1 MSSFDIVRAA
11 GRFLHIDA
19 RLESSGLEDLT
30 SIQSD
35 YVRELQKAMA
45 EADFSIE
52 IEALKSL
59 GDVFL
64 EKGRISGDL
73 AEFGKAYS
81 VYSVALTRCSHIGQV
96 QTLLHR
102 VKYAR
107 TFFDKTSPPNQ
118 HGDGHKPNAEVKQE
132 QHSDLNVS
140 PLDRLRI
147 AETAHARVAE
157 LTEESLR
164 AGYVNLLVESV
175 TASDVLA
182 EVEALKGLGDEFLRR
197 GGVARDLADFTRASA
212 LYSAGLARC
221 QDADN
226 RDALQHRVRYTARL
240 RNEECKGKYTTYKN
254 QATKIQYKDA
264 SDASDSEEEE
274 FVQSDSNDQPES
286 TYEDRYEAGVS
297 ALENGFLE
305 TAEQNFASAL
315 RLVHEKQ
322 DEMTK
327 EAECLHRLGDIHVSK
342 GKNTGDG
349 KAFTQAAALYN
360 GALVRTEDATVKV
373 ELNQKLKETEESFL
387 QHIAFN
393 DCRPSI
399 YDVDREHKEAIRAMR
414 ENISQRLESIDQQ
427 FNLQAHRED
436 HLAMTKLEAQ
446 RADAIKDLFVE
457 IAQNRKTFVGVLV
470 DECTEVLGPAPCKY
484 AVIGLGSQATK
495 TVTPYSDLE
504 FAILLDEGCDTD
516 KNKQYFRLLTHY
528 LHLKVINL
536 GETIIPAMAIRSLN
550 DFESD
555 NPADNWFYDSVT
567 PRGFAFDG
575 AMPWASKTPLG
586 RDKTKAKPALELICS
601 PSSMAELQQEDVAV
615 SEGYHLSDILR
626 NVCCLT
632 GDDGLVD
639 DYMKIVNKTLTT
651 TRRQGGS
658 AVIRV
663 GDTLAKDVERYSKQG
678 LTAKLLDVKKDI
690 YRFPTISIDSL
701 CVLCGLKPGSV
712 WKVIS
717 EMEES
722 NILNRENAEHLKVL
736 VSISAELR
744 LRTYL
749 ANGKQLETMSAL
761 SPIATD
767 GQTGA
772 RDREA
777 AFRSVFYLPDDDI
790 LFRYNYRAIP
800 LEKLLSSIST
810 DQKFE
815 PQETLQSSTLF
826 DDSPVVKARICD
838 QLLKIREEI
847 SHLEDALT
855 SLLNSAEP
863 VKEADILDYVDEKSI
878 SRGKLAG
885 LLDKIGTAWSTL
897 GDRQKAFAYFEQ
909 ALRISKIVHGR
920 DSVHPQIATS
930 LINFGH
936 GWLELSENREA
947 IEYFEIAYKMRTNI
961 YGHNAVHP
969 KIASC
974 LRYLVEAWKR
984 MGDFRKA
991 SDICEQMFRI
1001 TKTIYK
1007 NDPQNADIAMG
1018 MADMG
1023 ACCSNLGDLLKAR
1036 KYEMKA
1042 LKMTEAIYGNN
1053 TAHPRIAL
1061 AFEEVGGSLIAWG
1074 DYREGIYYFEQALK
1088 IWKIVLGQETDQPVI
1103 ANVLSDLGLAWG
1115 STGDYKVSRSYHQQ
1129 ALEIRKSV
1137 CGAGSVH
1144 SDIGKSLSNIG
1155 RTYSNEGRHR
1165 EALKFY
1171 EEALAIFKRVHGKDS
1186 NHPDIAQS
1194 LNSLGEALCEIQS
1207 YDRAKESF
1215 EGALVIFKSAFGDNA
1230 NNPDIAMVLNNL
1242 GIVWRM
1248 LGNNRKSIAYYKQ
1261 SLEIKES
1268 VYGPAHQNR
1277 SIAHTYCNM
1286 AVAHSELGEYK
1297 TAIEYNEKGLD
1308 IWRNTYGSVSPFIIK
1323 TLTNIAATREKLGET
1338 QKAIKHNEEALE
1350 MCEKVFGPGKEH
1362 PMVIDI
1368 LDNLAVIWNRLGD
1381 YKKALQYLESSLKM
1395 NLRLSGNQANSAVA
1409 LCQDKIAMV
1418 LVKRGDYSRAV
1429 KWLERA
1435 LEGWTSVRGGRPHV
1449 NTANTLAALGS
1460 CWESMRDNKQAARFY
1475 GKALDMFR
1483 AMYGKNSSNSKIA
1496 SLQFCLMRIGVPPSS
1511 TSGQL

>member
-1 MSSFDIVRAA
+1 MVQAA

-19 RLESSGLEDLT
+19 RLERSGLEDL
-30 SIQSD
+30 SSVQSE

-45 EADFSIE
+45 EADLSIE

-64 EKGRISGDL
+64 EKGRNSGDL
-73 AEFGKAYS
+73 AEFGKAHS
-81 VYSVALTRCSHIGQV
+81 VYSVALTRCTHIGQV

-107 TFFDKTSPPNQ
+107 TFIDKTSPPNQ
-118 HGDGHKPNAEVKQE
+118 HGGGHKPNAEVNQE

-140 PLDRLRI
+140 PSDRLKL
-147 AETAHARVAE
+147 AETVEARVAE
-157 LTEESLR
+157 LKEESLR
-164 AGYVNLLVESV
+164 SGYVNLLVESV

-182 EVEALKGLGDEFLRR
+182 EVEALKGLGDEHLRR
-197 GGVARDLADFTRASA
+197 GGVARDLADFTRAST

-254 QATKIQYKDA
+254 QATKIQYNYA
-264 SDASDSEEEE
+264 SDASDSDDEE
-274 FVQSDSNDQPES
+274 FVKSDSNDEPES

-305 TAEQNFASAL
+305 TAEQNFAMAL
-315 RLVHEKQ
+315 RLVHGKQ
-322 DEMTK
+322 EEMAK
-327 EAECLHRLGDIHVSK
+327 EVECLYRLGDIQVAK
-342 GKNTGDG
+342 GKGRGDG
-349 KAFTQAAALYN
+349 RAFSQAAALYN
-360 GALVRTEDATVKV
+360 GALVRTEDAAVKREV
-373 ELNQKLKETEESFL
+373 NEKLKDTEASFL
-387 QHIAFN
+387 KHAAHT
-393 DCRPSI
+393 DCRPSVS
-399 YDVDREHKEAIRAMR
+399 DVDRGHKEEIQNMR
-414 ENISQRLESIDQQ
+414 EKVRQRLESIDQQ
-427 FNLQAHRED
+427 FNLQTHRGD
-436 HLAMTKLEAQ
+436 HRAMTRLEGQ
-446 RADAIKDLFVE
+446 RADTIKDLFVE
-457 IAQNRKTFVGVLV
+457 IAQSRKEFISVLV
-470 DECTEVLGPAPCKY
+470 DECMEVLDPAPCKY
-484 AVIGLGSQATK
+484 AVIGLGSQATE

-516 KNKQYFRLLTHY
+516 ENKQYFRLLTHY
-528 LHLKVINL
+528 VHLKVINL

-555 NPADNWFYDSVT
+555 NPVDNWFYDSVT

-586 RDKTKAKPALELICS
+586 RDKTKAKPALELIRS

-626 NVCCLT
+626 NVSCLA
-632 GDDGLVD
+632 GDASLVK
-639 DYMKIVNKTLTT
+639 DYMEIVNETLKS
-651 TRRQGGS
+651 TRSRGS
-658 AVIRV
+658 RGAIRV
-663 GDTLAKDVERYSKQG
+663 GDTLVEDLERYGKQG

-717 EMEES
+717 DMAES
-722 NILNRENAEHLKVL
+722 DILTRDNADHLKVL

-749 ANGKQLETMSAL
+749 ANGKQSETMSAL

-767 GQTGA
+767 GQTG
-772 RDREA
+772 DREA
-777 AFRSVFYLPDDDI
+777 AFKSVFYLPDDDL
-790 LFRYNYRAIP
+790 LFRYHYRAMP

-855 SLLNSAEP
+855 FLLNSAEP

-878 SRGKLAG
+878 SHGKLAG
-885 LLDKIGTAWSTL
+885 LLDKIGTAWSNL
-897 GDRQKAFAYFEQ
+897 EDRQKDFAYFEQ
-909 ALRISKIVHGR
+909 ALRISKAVHGR
-920 DSVHPQIATS
+920 DSVHPQIADS
-930 LINFGH
+930 LLDLGQ
-936 GWLELSENREA
+936 GWLGLGENREA
-947 IEYFEIAYKMRTNI
+947 IEYFELAYKIRVNI
-961 YGHNAVHP
+961 YGDNAVHP
-969 KIASC
+969 EIASC
-974 LRYLVEAWKR
+974 WGYLMKAWNSH
-984 MGDFRKA
+984 GDFRKA
-991 SDICEQMFRI
+991 ADYCEQMFRI
-1001 TKTIYK
+1001 INTIHKY
-1007 NDPQNADIAMG
+1007 DPFNAAVAGCI
-1018 MADMG
+1018 ADMG
-1023 ACCSNLGDLLKAR
+1023 VCSSNLGDFRKAMKYR
-1036 KYEMKA
+1036 KKA

-1053 TAHPRIAL
+1053 TAHPYIAA
-1061 AFEEVGGSLIAWG
+1061 AFKEVAKSSMQLG

-1088 IWKIVLGQETDQPVI
+1088 AWKIVLGQQTNQSVI
-1103 ANVLSDLGLAWG
+1103 ANVLSDLGVAWA
-1115 STGDYKVSRSYHQQ
+1115 STGDYTVSRRYHQQ
-1129 ALEIRKSV
+1129 ALEMRKAI
-1137 CGAGSVH
+1137 CGADSVH
-1144 SDIGKSLSNIG
+1144 SDIGKSLSEIG
-1155 RTYSNEGRHR
+1155 QTFTNEGRHR
-1165 EALKFY
+1165 EALKFH
-1171 EEALAIFKRVHGKDS
+1171 EEALVIFKRVHGKDS

-1194 LNSLGEALCEIQS
+1194 LNCLGEALCETES
-1207 YDRAKESF
+1207 YERAKEIF
-1215 EGALVIFKSAFGDNA
+1215 EEALVIFKATFGDNT

-1242 GIVWRM
+1242 GIVWRF
-1248 LGNNRKSIAYYKQ
+1248 LGNNRKSITYYKQ

-1268 VYGPAHQNR
+1268 VYGRERQNR
-1277 SIAHTYCNM
+1277 SIAHTYCNI
-1286 AVAHSELGEYK
+1286 AVAHSELSEYK

-1323 TLTNIAATREKLGET
+1323 TLTNIAAECEKLGET

-1350 MCEKVFGPGKEH
+1350 MCETVFGTGKDH
-1362 PMVIDI
+1362 PMVATIRK
-1368 LDNLAVIWNRLGD
+1368 NLGFIWNGLGN
-1381 YKKALQYLESSLKM
+1381 YNKALQDLESSMEM

-1409 LCQDKIAMV
+1409 RCQVSIAIIWV
-1418 LVKRGDYSRAV
+1418 NREDYSKAV
-1429 KWLERA
+1429 EWLEKA
-1435 LEGWTSVRGGRPHV
+1435 LESWTSVYGDRPHV
-1449 NTANTLAALGS
+1449 NTAKTLAALGS

-1511 TSGQL
+1511 TPGQL